1 MSLQYKIC
9 EKSFVYCINRVI
21 NIDDMFVATL
31 LGHAKM
37 ETQSELVEELDEET
51 NVEVIE
57 NSEENFESLQDSVC
71 LLSPCVSRSTIV
83 NR

>member
-31 LGHAKM
+31 LGHAKV
-37 ETQSELVEELDEET
+37 ETQSELVEET